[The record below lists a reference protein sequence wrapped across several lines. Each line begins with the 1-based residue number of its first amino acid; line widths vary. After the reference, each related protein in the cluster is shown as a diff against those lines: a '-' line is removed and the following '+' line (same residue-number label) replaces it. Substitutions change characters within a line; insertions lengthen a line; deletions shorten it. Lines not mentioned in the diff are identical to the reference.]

1 MPKLVFNLISQ
12 ITRRSPQVFALIVE
26 SKIGLIHDTSWHN
39 KHIVLGKL
47 ALHEVSKRAHTTLK
61 LAIVVILLK

>member
-1 MPKLVFNLISQ
+1 MPEFVFNLISH

-26 SKIGLIHDTSWHN
+26 SKIGLIHDSSRHN

-47 ALHEVSKRAHTTLK
+47 TLHEISKGAHTALK
-61 LAIVVILLK
+61 LAIVIILLK